1 MSCGSVT
8 RIEVTAGPVNVSV
21 ADSIQSTAQPSE
33 EPSWKAETAMVC
45 PGVNPRSASG
55 IMAVRVFPLAW

>member
-8 RIEVTAGPVNVSV
+8 RMVGGFRPVNVSV

-33 EPSWKAETAMVC
+33 EPSWKAEIAMVC
-45 PGVNPRSASG
+45 PGVSPRSAKG
-55 IMAVRVFPLAW
+55 IMAVRVFPLA